1 MGHSL
6 FVAEVS
12 PTAQQ
17 NFKERMPKGGGRAS
31 SRAGTNS
38 SGNSY
43 TSYSSSGSGQP
54 AGYSYCNA
62 NGSSYYNNGAGHGFY
77 HSPSG
82 GTQSSSGQAY
92 STHYNYNAGTSSSK
106 TK

>member
-1 MGHSL
+1 MGQSL
-6 FVAEVS
+6 CGRGFTNC
-12 PTAQQ
+12 TAKLQG
-17 NFKERMPKGGGRAS
+17 RMPKGGGRAAS
-31 SRAGTNS
+31 GVGTNS

-43 TSYSSSGSGQP
+43 TSYSKSGSGQP
-54 AGYSYCNA
+54 AGYSYSNA

-82 GTQSSSGQAY
+82 GTKSSGGQAY
-92 STHYNYNAGTSSSK
+92 STHYNYNAGTASSK